1 MDSSPNTLKQKLGKK
16 ETELK
21 TVSDTLLHHKQE
33 LAKTKSELGSL
44 NRELIQ
50 TNQAMCV
57 LAKKIDT
64 QKAELE
70 ERVNTTI
77 TTKIMPIIKDIQTEP
92 KIKKFWPEINLMA
105 EHLNSM
111 VTKNNLYYKT
121 ISLLTETE
129 IKIAAMVKNGMS
141 SKEIMDLMN
150 ISLETVKTHR
160 KHIRRKLNI
169 HNTKYKL
176 SSYLLSVLE
185 NDENPMA

>member
-1 MDSSPNTLKQKLGKK
+1 MNKSLTTLREKLKKK

-21 TVSDTLLHHKQE
+21 IVSDTLVHHKQE
-33 LAKTKSELGSL
+33 LVNTKSELESL

-50 TNQAMCV
+50 TNQAMSV
-57 LAKKIDT
+57 LAKKIDI

-70 ERVNTTI
+70 DRVNTTI

-111 VTKNNLYYKT
+111 LTKNNLYHKT
-121 ISLLTETE
+121 INLLTETE

-141 SKEIMDLMN
+141 SKEITGLMN

-176 SSYLLSVLE
+176 SSYLLSVLG
-185 NDENPMA
+185 ND